1 MSTLNV
7 TNAQI
12 TTLKDASG
20 GNSSIPADILQ
31 GRAKAWFNLNGTGT
45 PAFRDSFNCASL
57 TDNGTGDY
65 TVNFTTNFADTNY
78 ATIGSCAQ
86 ADVAGISDLCV
97 THIIAAKAVGSTRM
111 EVVRGSSNAKI
122 DEEGV
127 DCIYFGDQ

>member
-1 MSTLNV
+1 MSTLKV
-7 TNAQI
+7 TTVQDTSA
-12 TTLKDASG
+12 
-20 GNSSIPADILQ
+20 GNSSTTAQIAQ

-78 ATIGSCAQ
+78 ATIGSAAQ
-86 ADVAGISDLCV
+86 AGLGAISDLCV

>member
-1 MSTLNV
+1 MSTLKVN
-7 TNAQI
+7 
-12 TTLKDASG
+12 TLQDASG
-20 GNSSIPADILQ
+20 NNSTTTAHLSE

>member
-45 PAFRDSFNCASL
+45 PAFRDSFNCASI
-57 TDNGTGDY
+57 TDNGTGDL
-65 TVNFTTNFADTNY
+65 TVEITTDFGSVNY
-78 ATIGSCAQ
+78 A
-86 ADVAGISDLCV
+86 
-97 THIIAAKAVGSTRM
+97 AVGTAKEADSTSVSGTNI
-111 EVVRGSSNAKI
+111 EFNSQAAGSIRLITCNASFSAC
-122 DEEGV
+122 DSVLVFGAM
-127 DCIYFGDQ
+127 FGDQ

>member
-45 PAFRDSFNCASL
+45 PAFRDSFNCASI
-57 TDNGTGDY
+57 TDNGTGDHTVVITTDFGSVNY
-65 TVNFTTNFADTNY
+65 T
-78 ATIGSCAQ
+78 
-86 ADVAGISDLCV
+86 
-97 THIIAAKAVGSTRM
+97 AVGTAKEADSTS
-111 EVVRGSSNAKI
+111 VSGTIIGFNSQAAGSIRLITCNASFAAA
-122 DEEGV
+122 DCVLVYGV
-127 DCIYFGDQ
+127 MFGDQ